1 MKDIK
6 KLVKRDKFIWLL
18 WSIAV
23 VIFVGNMLFAFYK
36 NVEEGFVQLYTW
48 KAEQPEI
55 FEIFEMGSISEEL
68 FCIDSVKYV
77 WLNVLV
83 WVVTIGILVF
93 QDIKWFVREKRGG
106 SEFQKLLP
114 VKEKNMFVYELAV
127 GILAILI
134 PVVLFWCGSQMLLA
148 MWNQKYIDML
158 TFIQCGPLSLP
169 MSTWGIWAPSLIDGI
184 LVYALYIFTKY
195 ATNHLAGHSFT
206 FGMFMLSGF
215 MVYATAP
222 LDIGR
227 VNLRPWI
234 GIAGIVILVILAYIC
249 NQKKDLSASGFFA
262 FRSVQYVT
270 MLLVFIN
277 LILIF
282 WESGSGY
289 HMVVRVLYTAV
300 LSVLITVGANYV
312 MKPKY

>member
-1 MKDIK
+1 
-6 KLVKRDKFIWLL
+6 
-18 WSIAV
+18 
-23 VIFVGNMLFAFYK
+23 
-36 NVEEGFVQLYTW
+36 
-48 KAEQPEI
+48 
-55 FEIFEMGSISEEL
+55 
-68 FCIDSVKYV
+68 
-77 WLNVLV
+77 
-83 WVVTIGILVF
+83 
-93 QDIKWFVREKRGG
+93 
-106 SEFQKLLP
+106 
-114 VKEKNMFVYELAV
+114 MFVYELAV

>member
-6 KLVKRDKFIWLL
+6 KLLKRDKFIWLL

-36 NVEEGFVQLYTW
+36 NTEESFIQLYKW
-48 KAEQPEI
+48 KAERT
-55 FEIFEMGSISEEL
+55 EIFEMCSFSEE
-68 FCIDSVKYV
+68 FFWIDSVKYV

-83 WVVTIGILVF
+83 WVVTIGIIVF

-114 VKEKNMFVYELAV
+114 VKEKNVFVYELAV

-169 MSTWGIWAPSLIDGI
+169 MSTWGIWAPSLINGI

-234 GIAGIVILVILAYIC
+234 GLAGIVILVILAYIC
-249 NQKKDLSASGFFA
+249 SQKKDLSASGFFA

-270 MLLVFIN
+270 MLLVFVN
-277 LILIF
+277 LLLIF

-289 HMVVRVLYTAV
+289 HMAVRVLYTAV

>member
-1 MKDIK
+1 MNDMK
-6 KLVKRDKFIWLL
+6 KLIKRDKFIWLL

-23 VIFVGNMLFAFYK
+23 AVFVGNMLFAFYK
-36 NVEEGFVQLYTW
+36 NVEAGFVQLYNW
-48 KAEQPEI
+48 KAERPEI
-55 FEIFEMGSISEEL
+55 YELGSFSEEY
-68 FCIDSVKYV
+68 FWIDSVKYV

-83 WVVTIGILVF
+83 WGVTAGIIVF
-93 QDIKWFVREKRGG
+93 QAIKWFVREKRGG
-106 SEFQKLLP
+106 TEFQKLLP
-114 VKEKNMFVYELAV
+114 VKEKHVFIYELVA
-127 GILAILI
+127 GILAILV
-134 PVVLFWCGSQMLLA
+134 PVVLFWCGCQILVA

-169 MSTWGIWAPSLIDGI
+169 MSTWGIWAPTLIGGI
-184 LVYALYIFTKY
+184 LVYVLYIFTKY
-195 ATNHLAGHSFT
+195 ATNHLAGHEFT

-215 MVYATAP
+215 WVYATVP

-234 GIAGIVILVILAYIC
+234 GLAGIVILVILAYIC
-249 NQKKDLSASGFFA
+249 SQKKDLSASGFFA

-277 LILIF
+277 LIIIF
-282 WESGSGY
+282 WETGSAY
-289 HMVVRVLYTAV
+289 HMVVRVLYTAG
-300 LSVLITVGANYV
+300 LSIFITVGANYV